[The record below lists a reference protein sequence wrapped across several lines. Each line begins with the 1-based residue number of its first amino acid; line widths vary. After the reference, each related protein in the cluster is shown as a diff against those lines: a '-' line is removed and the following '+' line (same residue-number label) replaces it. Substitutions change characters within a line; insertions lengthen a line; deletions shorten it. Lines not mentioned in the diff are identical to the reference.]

1 MSEVKTVESVK
12 YFTTKEAAK
21 EAGINVQKIRS
32 AICRGKLIAKQI
44 PDSSH
49 WGYHYLIPDY
59 ELLSWVEDPRKSRC
73 EPPSNFYKNQ
83 KKKKAPTSSNIEDL
97 IKDLVS
103 KIEEHVYSDAFAKGQ
118 EAGYEKGYKDG
129 KLEAAKALKDLIGDL
144 KE

>member
-21 EAGINVQKIRS
+21 EAGVPIGKIRS
-32 AICRGKLIAKQI
+32 AVSRGKLFAKQI
-44 PDSSH
+44 PDSSK
-49 WGYHYLIPDY
+49 WGHHYLIPDY
-59 ELLSWVEDPRKSRC
+59 ELLSWVEDPKKDRC
-73 EPPSNFYKNQ
+73 EPPSDFYKNR

-103 KIEEHVYSDAFAKGQ
+103 KIEEHVYSDA
-118 EAGYEKGYKDG
+118 YEKGYKDG